1 MTTTKQTLHDEHAE
15 FVPYLDLIR
24 KAADGVGEFPPG
36 AMRAMLDEIHEFL
49 SHKLIPHAVAE
60 GRVLY
65 PVVRQVSGTPEVT
78 VRMNRCHVELG
89 RFADEVARLRGSL
102 GTSPRQEQE
111 LRRVLYEEWGVVR
124 SRTRPRA
131 APRPRPE
138 AGPRLSL
145 ACARA
150 FPRPVPCSDT
160 GRAED
165 PA

>member
-111 LRRVLYEEWGVVR
+111 LRRVLYGLHTVVR
-124 SRTRPRA
+124 VHFEEEEDLYSSTVESTIPPETARKILGSMEQA
-131 APRPRPE
+131 ARELRE
-138 AGPRLSL
+138 LY
-145 ACARA
+145 
-150 FPRPVPCSDT
+150 
-160 GRAED
+160 E
-165 PA
+165 